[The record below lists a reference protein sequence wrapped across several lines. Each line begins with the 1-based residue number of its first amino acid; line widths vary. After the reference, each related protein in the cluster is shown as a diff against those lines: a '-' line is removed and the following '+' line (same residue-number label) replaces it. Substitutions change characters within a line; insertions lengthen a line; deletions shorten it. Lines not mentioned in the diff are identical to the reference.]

1 MDEINFQIERDI
13 LAKIKTYC
21 ELNEISDINGF
32 INKCL
37 LQGFSI
43 VKYGISPSDN
53 SNREHYGIKE
63 FENII
68 THEQKKDLKAKE
80 IREQDESNANNGINE
95 EKKEV
100 KPVKE
105 GKESIKTKKIRVI
118 KKG

>member
-53 SNREHYGIKE
+53 SNREIHGIRE
-63 FENII
+63 LEGII
-68 THEQKKDLKAKE
+68 VNEEKKDIKGEDVGK
-80 IREQDESNANNGINE
+80 QDEPNTNGKSRE
-95 EKKEV
+95 DKKEV
-100 KPVKE
+100 KPTKE
-105 GKESIKTKKIRVI
+105 GKEPIKTRKIRVI